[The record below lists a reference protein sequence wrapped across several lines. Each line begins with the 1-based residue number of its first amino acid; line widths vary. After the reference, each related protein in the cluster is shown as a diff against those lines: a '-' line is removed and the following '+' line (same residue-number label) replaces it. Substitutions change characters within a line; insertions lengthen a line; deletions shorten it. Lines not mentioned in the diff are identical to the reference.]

1 LNKTT
6 YVNIKEQDMTY
17 RKLRLNIISLMISFL
32 LIYSSAALALAS
44 YQAEELD
51 KPSGISR
58 SSVDFLEKTGD
69 AMAEIAKV
77 AMPAVVNIATVK
89 TEKVAD
95 GPRNPLLDDPFFR
108 RFFGDRFKHPD
119 TPRERKSSSLGS
131 GVIVSPDGYILTNNH
146 VIRNADKIQ
155 VLLSDKRQF
164 TGKIIGS
171 DPKTDLSVIKI
182 DADNLSFLNLGNSD
196 YLKIGEIVL
205 AIGNPY
211 GLNQTITMGIVS
223 AVGRANVGIA
233 DYEDFIQTDA
243 AINPG
248 NSGGAL
254 VNVRG
259 ELVGVNTAIFST
271 SGGYQGIG
279 FAIPSNMAKSVLT
292 SLITKGKVIRGWLG
306 VSIQAITPELA
317 QQFGLEKD
325 HGTLVADVIENS
337 PAEKGGFM
345 RGDVIIEFDGKEVDE
360 PYNMRNMVASTSPG
374 EEVTFK
380 AIRDGRIV
388 SLLVTIGELPS
399 EIQKIPTEFQN
410 ALNGISVQNLNPD
423 IYRQLNLP
431 EKIRG
436 VVVTDIESDSS
447 AASVLVPGDVIL
459 EINRKAISSLED
471 YENIVSRIKPEK
483 DVLLLV
489 YRRGSTIFVTIS
501 AK

>member
-1 LNKTT
+1 
-6 YVNIKEQDMTY
+6 M
-17 RKLRLNIISLMISFL
+17 ISLV
-32 LIYSSAALALAS
+32 LIYSSAALAMAS
-44 YQAEELD
+44 YQAKELY
-51 KPSGISR
+51 KPSGISKN
-58 SSVDFLEKTGD
+58 SVDFLTKTGD

-89 TEKVAD
+89 TEKAAE

-108 RFFGDRFKHPD
+108 RFFGDRFRHPD

-182 DADNLSFLNLGNSD
+182 DADNLSYLNLGDSD
-196 YLKIGEIVL
+196 NLKIGELVL

-279 FAIPSNMAKSVLT
+279 FAIPSNMAEAVLD

-306 VSIQAITPELA
+306 VSIQGITPELA
-317 QQFGLEKD
+317 QQFGLKKD
-325 HGTLVADVIENS
+325 YGTLVADVIENS

-345 RGDVIIEFDGKEVDE
+345 RGDVIIELDGKEVDE
-360 PYNMRNMVASTSPG
+360 PYNMRNMVASTNPG
-374 EEVTFK
+374 EDVTFK
-380 AIRDGRIV
+380 VIRNGRVV
-388 SLLVTIGELPS
+388 SLQVTIGELPS
-399 EIQKIPTEFQN
+399 EVQKTPTEFQN

-447 AASVLVPGDVIL
+447 AASALVPGDVIL

-471 YENIVSRIKPEK
+471 YESIVSSIKPEQ

-501 AK
+501 DK